1 VSWLVTTTYDVGA
14 FGVTALLVALAV
26 LARRWEVARDIGLS
40 VIGAAA
46 SSVVLMLAL
55 GTGGGR
61 SSPPTFNGY
70 DVHFPVLQIAIFMGV
85 ATAALPYLARGVQ
98 RVIEGFVALVA
109 LAGVVG
115 GHGLPINVLGSLA
128 IGWGTTAAVHLV
140 FGSPLGLP
148 STADVAAL
156 LRQFGIRTDD
166 VGPWPY
172 QTWGV
177 AQYWATRDRG
187 RSHPVRYQISV
198 HGRDAIDA
206 RLLAKLGRF
215 LFYRDS
221 GPTLTFTR
229 LQEVE
234 REAYLI
240 LWAGRAGV
248 RVPEVV
254 SVGTAGPSR
263 DAVLI
268 CRSPDGSPLREVAGD
283 DVSDAVANDLFAEL
297 RRLRAAGIAHGAIS
311 GRTIF
316 VDRVAETT
324 TLIDFRNA
332 VSNAD
337 QELFDR
343 DVASAMAAQA
353 LVMGPDRA
361 AAAAEGCL
369 TAEDMIGALRHLRR
383 VGLDPALAS
392 ELRGKKELLEA
403 LRTKAAEAKGVDIPE
418 LAEPRRISWPTLVL
432 VVGSLIGGWALI
444 GTLLNVLNAFDT
456 IVGASWG
463 WVVLA
468 FFLAQLAFVASA
480 VQDLGSVSGALPFG
494 PVLGLEVANS
504 FTALAG
510 GAPAKFATR
519 VRFFQQRG
527 YEPSL
532 AVSSGAVVSA
542 VSWVVKGVL
551 LLIAIPLAWSSIDVD
566 VSPTGGGNTQLVWT
580 LLALV
585 LGVGVLSGLALA
597 IPRFR
602 RLAAS
607 RLLPRVSRI
616 WHEVRDV
623 VRTPNKLIRLAG
635 GSLGTEL
642 AVALALSASLRA
654 FGDHLSLATLI
665 LVISLAAMFGGVSP
679 VPGGMGVVEAGL
691 ILGLTAAGI
700 SEVDATAAVFIQRL
714 FSSYLPPIWGWVTLI
729 WMRRREYV

>member
-1 VSWLVTTTYDVGA
+1 VSWLVTVTYDAGA

-40 VIGAAA
+40 VIGAAVL
-46 SSVVLMLAL
+46 SGLLMVVL

-61 SSPPTFNGY
+61 ASPPTFHGY
-70 DVHFPVLQIAIFMGV
+70 DVRFPVLQIAIFMGV

-109 LAGVVG
+109 LTCVVG
-115 GHGLPINVLGSLA
+115 GHGLPVNVLGSLA
-128 IGWGTTAAVHLV
+128 IGWGATAAVHLV

-156 LRQFGIRTDD
+156 LRQLGIRTDEL
-166 VGPWPY
+166 GPSPH

-177 AQYWATRDRG
+177 AQYWAIRG
-187 RSHPVRYQISV
+187 EAHPVRYMISV
-198 HGRDAIDA
+198 YGRDATDA

-234 REAYLI
+234 REAYLT
-240 LWAGRAGV
+240 LWAGRAGT

-254 SVGTAGPSR
+254 SAGTAGPSH
-263 DAVLI
+263 DALLV
-268 CRSPDGSPLREVAGD
+268 CGSPAGSPLDEIATD
-283 DVSDAVANDLFAEL
+283 EASDAVADDLFTEL
-297 RRLRAAGIAHGAIS
+297 GHLRAAGIAHGAIS
-311 GRTIF
+311 DRTVF
-316 VDRVAETT
+316 VDPVNESTA
-324 TLIDFRNA
+324 LIDFRNA

-337 QELFDR
+337 QELYDR
-343 DVASAMAAQA
+343 DVASAMAALA
-353 LVMGPDRA
+353 LVIGSERTA
-361 AAAAEGCL
+361 AAADRCL
-369 TAEDMIGALRHLRR
+369 TADELVGALRHLRR
-383 VGLDPALAS
+383 AGLDSVLAS
-392 ELRGKKELLEA
+392 ELRGKKELLED
-403 LRTKAAEAKGVDIPE
+403 LRAKAAQAKGVDVPE
-418 LAEPRRISWPTLVL
+418 LAEPRRVSWPTLVL

-444 GTLLNVLNAFDT
+444 GTLLNVASAFDT

-463 WVVLA
+463 WVVVA
-468 FFLAQLAFVASA
+468 FLLAQLAFVASA

-494 PVLGLEVANS
+494 PVLGLEIANS
-504 FTALAG
+504 FTSLAG
-510 GAPAKFATR
+510 GTPAKFGTR
-519 VRFFQQRG
+519 VRFFQQQG
-527 YEPSL
+527 YEPSI

-542 VSWVVKGVL
+542 VSWMVKGAL
-551 LLIAIPLAWSSIDVD
+551 LLIAVPLAWSSIDVD
-566 VSPTGGGNTQLVWT
+566 VSPGGGGNTQLVWV

-585 LGVGVLSGLALA
+585 VGVGLLSGLALA

-602 RLAAS
+602 RVAWS
-607 RLLPRVSRI
+607 RVQPRVNRV
-616 WHEVRDV
+616 WHEVRHV
-623 VRTPNKLIRLAG
+623 VTVPSKLIRLVG